1 MNRSGKIHKYS
12 IESFFLM
19 KYHKNDDNA
28 AANIAIAISL
38 GPLSSIV
45 IIVLKAL
52 LVLVGSHRYRHL
64 LPTSL
69 GEVLH

>member
-1 MNRSGKIHKYS
+1 
-12 IESFFLM
+12 M
-19 KYHKNDDNA
+19 KYHKNDDNAA

-45 IIVLKAL
+45 IIALKAL
-52 LVLVGSHRYRHL
+52 FVLVGSHRYRHL

>member
-1 MNRSGKIHKYS
+1 
-12 IESFFLM
+12 M

-28 AANIAIAISL
+28 AAADIAIAISL

-45 IIVLKAL
+45 MIVLKAL
-52 LVLVGSHRYRHL
+52 IVLVVSHRYRYL

>member
-1 MNRSGKIHKYS
+1 MER
-12 IESFFLM
+12 FFLM
-19 KYHKNDDNA
+19 KYHKKDDNA
-28 AANIAIAISL
+28 SADIAIAISL
-38 GPLSSIV
+38 GLLSSIV

-52 LVLVGSHRYRHL
+52 FVLVGSHRYRHL

>member
-1 MNRSGKIHKYS
+1 
-12 IESFFLM
+12 M

-28 AANIAIAISL
+28 AADTAIAISL

-52 LVLVGSHRYRHL
+52 FVLVGSHRCPHL